1 MGFFSTRKK
10 VVTGTTVA
18 RVIEDANITDSA
30 KIAVSNANY
39 SGSDTVQ
46 AVLDASAASIAT
58 RIKSLYSHAGKRT
71 AYGLPTGEV
80 FYNNH
85 GRALVGPILSG
96 LEGTAVALRYCRFG
110 PANGL
115 HWAWQILTQ
124 SHGYNTQTNEL
135 ANLSVAEGLPVY
147 LKSVALELPPE
158 KPRVYD
164 PTSREDFGSPPK
176 AGVVP
181 TVQPA
186 SLTQGDYL
194 GVEPAQAVTGFTV
207 PRVRV
212 KYCGYKRTED
222 PAAPNGLGYTERSV
236 EGSFTIAVP
245 QMVDDQDYFAASY
258 QVGNV
263 IKFWSYRRG
272 QGTYAA
278 LDNFVG
284 SQGADSFAEFY
295 PNLYVRLN
303 KQDLSGNAGVAKDNK
318 RMFKFLGLNY
328 AEISQQIHANP
339 NIGDVDSAFITCG
352 VPALTTNAAEAEY
365 LFRFFDEALAAD
377 KAIAPAAD
385 TSASARVLFALDP
398 ANESIPTEK
407 VHLNRRNMIIEDR
420 SGFRMTLSYAHIAK
434 SIKGGQFKPGAVK
447 GDCGARQVAQ
457 TYRSELESFGE
468 ITGTVY
474 QYETIKSHIYA
485 RQISAHFYEEV
496 VVMDLLMTY
505 KVGTDQLVVAGD
517 NEEETILVPVDKTI
531 ADTLDFR
538 SREELLLRSLHFVFN
553 SLIIQQVKWYQTA
566 GFATFIKVVG
576 IVITIA
582 TLGSDGGFFAG
593 LSASLAQG
601 SAATVSFLVTQLATF
616 LGTALVIKEVIK
628 AVGME
633 AAFLIALVAA
643 AYGGYQW
650 MTSGANAKTFMLTA
664 KEYLTLATNLAQG
677 VTKSIASE
685 LNGLF
690 AEQQA
695 FDQLKSEQ
703 ESLLKS
709 EWDKLTE
716 TPILDP
722 FVILGE
728 EPGSYFDRTIHN
740 GNPGVQV
747 LNDVRGFVERAL
759 TLPSFA
765 ESVNAA

>member
-30 KIAVSNANY
+30 KIAVANANY
-39 SGSDTVQ
+39 SGGDPAQ

-58 RIKSLYSHAGKRT
+58 RIKSLYSHADKRS

-85 GRALVGPILSG
+85 GKSLVQSILAG
-96 LEGTAVALRYCRFG
+96 IEGQAITLLYCRFG
-110 PANGL
+110 PGNGL
-115 HWAWQILTQ
+115 HWGWQILTQ

-147 LKSVALELPPE
+147 LKSVALEIPPD
-158 KPRVYD
+158 KPRAYD

-176 AGVVP
+176 AGVMP
-181 TVQPA
+181 MVQPA
-186 SLTQGDYL
+186 SLTDGDWL
-194 GVEPAQAVTGFTV
+194 GVEPAQAVSGFTV

-212 KYCGYKRTED
+212 NYCGYKRVED
-222 PAAPNGLGYTERSV
+222 PGAPNGLGYTERSV
-236 EGSFTIAVP
+236 EGSFTIPVP

-258 QVGNV
+258 QVGST
-263 IKFWSYRRG
+263 IKFWSYRKG
-272 QGTYAA
+272 QGDYAS
-278 LDNFVG
+278 LDSFVG
-284 SQGADSFAEFY
+284 VQGADSFAEFY

-328 AEISQQIHANP
+328 SEISQQIHANP

-352 VPALTTNAAEAEY
+352 VPALTSNAAEAQY
-365 LFRFFDEALAAD
+365 LFAFFDEAFSAD
-377 KAIAPAAD
+377 KAIAAASD
-385 TSASARVLFALDP
+385 TRASARILFALDP
-398 ANESIPTEK
+398 ANPALRSEK
-407 VHLNRRNMIIEDR
+407 IHLNRRNIVIEDR
-420 SGFRMTLSYAHIAK
+420 SGFRMTLAYAHIAK
-434 SIKGGQFKPGAVK
+434 SLKGGQFKPGAVK
-447 GDCGARQVAQ
+447 GDCGARVVSQVYQGDA
-457 TYRSELESFGE
+457 YDDGLG
-468 ITGTVY
+468 GMAY
-474 QYETIKSHIYA
+474 QYETIKSHIYS
-485 RQISAHFYEEV
+485 RQVSQHFYEEV
-496 VVMDLLMTY
+496 VVMDMAMAY
-505 KVGTDQLVVAGD
+505 KVGTDQIAVAGD
-517 NEEETILVPVDKTI
+517 NEEEIILVPVDKTI

-538 SREELLLRSLHFVFN
+538 SREQLLLRSLHFVFN
-553 SLIIQQVKWYQTA
+553 SMVIQQVKWYQT
-566 GFATFIKVVG
+566 GTFAAFIKVVG
-576 IVITIA
+576 IVITVA
-582 TLGSDGGFFAG
+582 TLGSDGGFFASLG
-593 LSASLAQG
+593 AALSQG
-601 SAATVSFLVTQLATF
+601 AAATVSFLVTQLALF
-616 LGTALVIKEVIK
+616 VGTGLVIKEVIK

-633 AAFLIALVAA
+633 AAFLFAVVAA

-650 MTSGANAKTFMLTA
+650 MTSGANSKTFMLTA

-677 VTKSIASE
+677 VTKSITSE

-690 AEQQA
+690 EEQKA

-703 ESLLKS
+703 ENLLKS

-716 TPILDP
+716 TPVLDP

-728 EPGSYFDRTIHN
+728 SPGRYFDRTIHI

-747 LNDVRGFVERAL
+747 LDDVQSFVERAL